1 MDGFNVGF
9 VVGIFF
15 GRITDSIVAAAAA
28 ETFFTFASRNKKVV
42 KADQYIVCKK
52 KIIFIF

>member
-9 VVGIFF
+9 VVSIFF

-28 ETFFTFASRNKKVV
+28 ETFFFSVTFASKNKKVV
-42 KADQYIVCKK
+42 KANQYCL
-52 KIIFIF
+52 